1 MADAVVAESKPASTG
16 NNDMLV
22 KAIVLWLL
30 APIGYL
36 FYMNETDPFV
46 KFYAKQSLYYGIAV
60 VIAWVVVGMLSFIGI
75 GLCLM
80 PIVGIA
86 QFIIMIFMVMKMN
99 SGVKVKLPVI
109 GDMAEKA

>member
-1 MADAVVAESKPASTG
+1 MADAVVAESKPASSG

-36 FYMNETDPFV
+36 FYMNETDPFI
-46 KFYAKQSLYYGIAV
+46 KFYAKQSLYYGIGV
-60 VIAWVVVGMLSFIGI
+60 IIAWFIVGLLTAVLIGA
-75 GLCLM
+75 CLM
-80 PIVGIA
+80 PILGIA
-86 QFIIMIFMVMKMN
+86 QIIIVVFMIMKMN

>member
-1 MADAVVAESKPASTG
+1 MADAVVAESKPASSE

-22 KAIVLWLL
+22 KAIVLWGL

-36 FYMNETDPFV
+36 FYMNDTDPLV

-60 VIAWVVVGMLSFIGI
+60 VVILVVCGI
-75 GLCLM
+75 I
-80 PIVGIA
+80 PIVGWCVGIILVIA
-86 QFIIMIFMVMKMN
+86 HIVIAIFMFTKMR

>member
-1 MADAVVAESKPASTG
+1 MAEAVVAESKPVNSG

-22 KAIVLWLL
+22 KAIVLWLP

-46 KFYAKQSLYYGIAV
+46 KFYAKQSLYYGIAL
-60 VIAWVVVGMLSFIGI
+60 VIVMFVSLIV
-75 GLCLM
+75 
-80 PIVGIA
+80 PIVGWCVGMIA
-86 QFIIMIFMVMKMN
+86 GIAHIVIVIFMVMKMKN
-99 SGVKVKLPVI
+99 GEKVKLPVI

>member
-1 MADAVVAESKPASTG
+1 MADAVVAESKPASSG

-60 VIAWVVVGMLSFIGI
+60 VIISVVCGI
-75 GLCLM
+75 I
-80 PIVGIA
+80 PIVGWCVGLVVVVAHIV
-86 QFIIMIFMVMKMN
+86 IIIFMVMKMK

>member
-1 MADAVVAESKPASTG
+1 MADAVVAESKPASSG

-46 KFYAKQSLYYGIAV
+46 KFYAKQSLYWGIALIIGW
-60 VIAWVVVGMLSFIGI
+60 VIAFMLSFIII
-75 GLCLM
+75 GACLM
-80 PIVGIA
+80 PVLGVL
-86 QFIIMIFMVMKMN
+86 QLVVLVFMVMKMN